1 MALKRRVDLLRF
13 FLVFL
18 LIQSILF
25 TASVWPSVYWSVV
38 MPFTNW
44 VAATSAWLI
53 MLFDNNVISDGN
65 VVRDLNNGFAV
76 AILSGCNGVEAT
88 IVLVSAIL
96 AFPSP
101 WLHKL
106 VGILA
111 GIMAVQGLN
120 LIRIISLF
128 YLGQWNIHVFEWAH
142 LYIWQALIMIDVLVF
157 FLIWLRY
164 LPCTPDPSSASS

>member
-44 VAATSAWLI
+44 VAAASAWLI

-65 VVRDLNNGFAV
+65 VVRDLTNGFAV
-76 AILSGCNGVEAT
+76 TILSGCNGVEAT

-164 LPCTPDPSSASS
+164 LPCTPDLSSASS

>member
-1 MALKRRVDLLRF
+1 MKF

-18 LIQSILF
+18 VIQSILF
-25 TASVWPSVYWSVV
+25 FASAWPSVYWSVIV
-38 MPFTNW
+38 PFTNW

-53 MLFDNNVISDGN
+53 MRFDSNVISDGN
-65 VVRDLNNGFAV
+65 VVRDLTNGFAIT
-76 AILSGCNGVEAT
+76 ILSGCNGVEAT

-101 WLHKL
+101 WRYKL
-106 VGILA
+106 VGILV
-111 GIMAVQGLN
+111 GFIAVQGLN

-128 YLGQWNIHVFEWAH
+128 YLGQWNIKVFEWAH
-142 LYIWQALIMIDVLVF
+142 LYIWQVLIMIDVLIF

-164 LPCTPDPSSASS
+164 LPCAPDRSPSSV

>member
-44 VAATSAWLI
+44 VAAASAWLI

-65 VVRDLNNGFAV
+65 VVRDLTNGFAV
-76 AILSGCNGVEAT
+76 TILSGCNGVEAT